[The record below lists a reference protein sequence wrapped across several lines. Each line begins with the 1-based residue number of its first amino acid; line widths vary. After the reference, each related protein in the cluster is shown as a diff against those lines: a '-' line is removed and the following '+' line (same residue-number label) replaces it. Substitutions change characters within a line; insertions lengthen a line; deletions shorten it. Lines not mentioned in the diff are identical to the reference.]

1 MLRRLLEPTTA
12 LLLSPLVLFGGRV
25 GALVYLLLVLALAL
39 RGAAREVQ
47 GPLARLSARG
57 KGEDT
62 E

>member
-1 MLRRLLEPTTA
+1 VLRRLLEPCAA
-12 LLLSPLVLFGGRV
+12 LLLSPLVLFGGQV
-25 GALVYLLLVLALAL
+25 GTIVYLLLVLALVL